1 MAATLL
7 SRKAVASVRP
17 AFSTGRRS
25 FVVRASAEQ
34 ENSPV
39 PVEAP
44 IAGVTVEKPATPV
57 AVPVAATPAAPSLF
71 GEYLNLPL

>member
-34 ENSPV
+34 QTTPA

-44 IAGVTVEKPATPV
+44 IAGVTVEQATPV
-57 AVPVAATPAAPSLF
+57 AMPVAATPAAPSLF
-71 GEYLNLPL
+71 GE